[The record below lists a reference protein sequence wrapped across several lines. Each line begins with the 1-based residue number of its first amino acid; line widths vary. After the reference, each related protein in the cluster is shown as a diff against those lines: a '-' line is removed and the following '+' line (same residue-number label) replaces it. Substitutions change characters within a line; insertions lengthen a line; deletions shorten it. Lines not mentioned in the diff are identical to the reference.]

1 VSLEGR
7 VALVTGAG
15 SGIGR
20 AMAYVFAQRGCDV
33 VIGDVSEDRAQ
44 RVAAEVAG
52 LGVQALP
59 LMADVADSGAV
70 NEMVARALSE
80 LGRIDILV
88 NNAGYDEEC
97 PTENMSDE
105 MWSRMI
111 AVHLDGCFYCCR
123 AVIPTMK
130 GLNKGKIVNISSI
143 SAMVAWGEQNA
154 HYCAAKAGIM
164 GFTKALAKELAPWK
178 ISVNAIAPGSTM
190 TPIQDRVPQEL
201 IEARRKANPMGRF
214 AQPEEIAY
222 LAAFLASDEGD
233 YITGQVIS
241 INGGAVIVGI

>member
-1 VSLEGR
+1 
-7 VALVTGAG
+7 
-15 SGIGR
+15 
-20 AMAYVFAQRGCDV
+20 MAHVFAGRGCDI
-33 VIGDVSEDRAQ
+33 VIGDLSEHGAQ
-44 RVAAEVAG
+44 QVAAEVTG
-52 LGVQALP
+52 LGVRALP
-59 LMADVADSGAV
+59 LVADVADSGAV
-70 NEMVARALSE
+70 NGMVAKALDE

-97 PTENMSDE
+97 PTDEMSDE

-111 AVHLDGCFYCCR
+111 AVHLNGCFYCSR
-123 AVIPTMK
+123 AVIPAMK
-130 GLNKGKIVNISSI
+130 ERGKGKIVNISSI
-143 SAMVAWGEQNA
+143 SAMVAWGEKNA

-190 TPIQDRVPQEL
+190 TPIQDRVPREL